1 MTHGPPSQKDGTTRY
16 TNEARIRRKGGS
28 RSRMQYDVQTGV
40 SGPVAEALPGG
51 WVDTTSEAG
60 WLDDVTSGK
69 SGAHGWLH
77 PVHGSQVCGSHG
89 LGQTEASQGPHQSAH
104 ATNIMVGCSG
114 QDGKQCSHPI
124 VMHLF
129 GFVHGD
135 TSMRVNTLQSRA
147 PLPSLPEDLVALLP
161 CSLSC

>member
-1 MTHGPPSQKDGTTRY
+1 MARQARRMAQLGTRTRHGSGEREGAAVVCSTTYKRVFLGQSRRRCLEDGWIPLLR
-16 TNEARIRRKGGS
+16 
-28 RSRMQYDVQTGV
+28 
-40 SGPVAEALPGG
+40 
-51 WVDTTSEAG
+51 
-60 WLDDVTSGK
+60 LDDVTSGK

-77 PVHGSQVCGSHG
+77 PVHGSQACGSHG